1 MAEYPEDENDE
12 PVKKKKKKDPNAPKK
27 NLNAWMFFIQQVRPS
42 VVAEL
47 GEDGKRVATVTK
59 VVGDRWS
66 KMTAEEKAVRFIS
79 LFEILISPFN
89 GPTFFAI
96 SPVSVGP
103 FPYLESCEFRYLKW
117 PRLRLITSLSNSI
130 LTCLLCFDSLF

>member
-66 KMTAEEKAVRFIS
+66 KMTAEEKQVRFPIG
-79 LFEILISPFN
+79 EIRFQIEKL
-89 GPTFFAI
+89 
-96 SPVSVGP
+96 VGEIAN
-103 FPYLESCEFRYLKW
+103 F
-117 PRLRLITSLSNSI
+117 SI
-130 LTCLLCFDSLF
+130 